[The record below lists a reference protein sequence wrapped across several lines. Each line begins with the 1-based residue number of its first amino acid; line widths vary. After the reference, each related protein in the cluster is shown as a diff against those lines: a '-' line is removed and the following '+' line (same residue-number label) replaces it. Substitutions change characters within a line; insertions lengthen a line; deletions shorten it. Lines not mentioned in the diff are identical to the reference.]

1 MRAFRAARQWV
12 NQTPALHVANSEI
25 AYFPGISVEALTEA
39 IVAYQALGCWSGQ
52 VEIVPDELAASV
64 EVFRYGGAVTGDVD
78 PLFVAVRPPG

>member
-1 MRAFRAARQWV
+1 M

-52 VEIVPDELAASV
+52 VEIVSEEIAASV
-64 EVFRYGGAVTGDVD
+64 EVFKLGGAVAGDVD
-78 PLFVAVRPPG
+78 PSFVAVRPPG